1 MCAAQRAGPGVKT
14 LTKWVERV
22 DPTAPV
28 HKCRRSAIE
37 TQDNGGVLCRG
48 AHLSTALYLSH
59 LPSSALERS
68 TVMSKRWV
76 VDFYELPG
84 GVTEAILR
92 RTRLTVFHTGIARG
106 RVQLGPYAD
115 LPRTVTFH
123 RSQRGCIEYCT
134 AVSG

>member
-1 MCAAQRAGPGVKT
+1 MQKALGGRGLPFAPERAA
-14 LTKWVERV
+14 
-22 DPTAPV
+22 
-28 HKCRRSAIE
+28 
-37 TQDNGGVLCRG
+37 G

-92 RTRLTVFHTGIARG
+92 RTRLTVFHTGIVLWG
-106 RVQLGPYAD
+106 MSNC
-115 LPRTVTFH
+115 
-123 RSQRGCIEYCT
+123 SQVYDC
-134 AVSG
+134 